1 MTKKLLLLNL
11 IMCLA
16 FAGCNK
22 NDIQIEH
29 EQILVPVT
37 VYLSGFEISQEEFQ
51 STRSTTVNNY
61 NDIKFI
67 TLAFYKSDNTEVYK
81 HTQVR
86 GDATTYTTFGV
97 FSTLLPKGS
106 YTMVALA
113 NAGNNEI
120 TLTSPTAATYG
131 TNNVK
136 DTFAATQAVT
146 VTNTSS
152 LTLNT
157 TMNRIVTA
165 LAVQSTDN
173 RPTEVSK
180 VRFTYSGGGKS
191 FNPTT
196 GLATSNASFST
207 SFTLSNDVGTT
218 CFIGGYLFLASDEQN
233 INVTIETLDAD
244 DQVVMTKAI
253 SNVPFKRNRQTT
265 LTGRLFSAEAGCS
278 FSVNEL
284 WIDAH
289 EMTF

>member
-1 MTKKLLLLNL
+1 MTKKLFLLNL

-86 GDATTYTTFGV
+86 EDATTYTTFGV

-218 CFIGGYLFLASDEQN
+218 CFIGGYLFLATDEQN